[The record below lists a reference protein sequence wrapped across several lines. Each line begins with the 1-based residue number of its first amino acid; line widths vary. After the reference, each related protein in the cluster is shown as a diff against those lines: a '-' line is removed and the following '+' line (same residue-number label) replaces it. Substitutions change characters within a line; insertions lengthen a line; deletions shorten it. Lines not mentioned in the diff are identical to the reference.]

1 MRRRLLASLVVGA
14 LFANACAAQ
23 TGDKEPLPT
32 RDAEGGKKTRKPG
45 GTEIEGNVTPGV
57 DPVTGETKP
66 PDPTRPGAYAHSG
79 DTLYALELSG
89 RKATKV
95 GRFSCLTGD
104 EEVYDIAV
112 DANGNVFAT
121 TTTHFISVDPKTASC
136 QVIAQA
142 PADEYPNSLSFVPA
156 GTLDPSKEVLVG
168 YGYHDVEGIRDNYVR
183 IDTTTGKMT
192 FVGMLNGASAGSE
205 WESSG
210 DLIALSNE
218 GNKAFLTVTHRSGTG
233 TDRLAEINPKTG
245 QIIRI
250 VGDTGQTQF
259 FGLTYWAGKAYGFSG
274 GGGIFSIDLATGK
287 ASPAT
292 LAGADAQSWYGAGIT
307 TTAPTK

>member
-1 MRRRLLASLVVGA
+1 MRRRFRAGLVVSA
-14 LFANACAAQ
+14 LLANACAA
-23 TGDKEPLPT
+23 TGDNHPLPT
-32 RDAEGGKKTRKPG
+32 DGDAEDRKQTRKPA
-45 GTEIEGNVTPGV
+45 GTEIEGSFTPGV
-57 DPVTGETKP
+57 DPITGETKP
-66 PDPTRPGAYAHSG
+66 ADPSRPGAYAHSG

-95 GRFSCLTGD
+95 GKFSCLTGS
-104 EEVYDIAV
+104 EQVYDIAV

-121 TTTHFISVDPKTASC
+121 TTTHFISVDPQTAGC
-136 QVIAQA
+136 RIIGEA

-168 YGYHDVEGIRDNYVR
+168 YGYHEVQGIRDNYVR

-192 FVGMLNGASAGSE
+192 FVGTLNLAGADPE

-218 GNKAFLTVTHRSGTG
+218 GNKAYLTVTPRTGLG

-274 GGGIFSIDLATGK
+274 SGGIFSIELATGK
-287 ASPAT
+287 ASPAN

-307 TTAPTK
+307 TSAPTK